1 MIYSGSSRRGH
12 PRDAKKVPVTGAGRL
27 RQCKN
32 TEFVWELRKTG
43 LRGRPF
49 VELFALQESVR
60 SESFHCT
67 LDSFFY
73 QSHVICSV
81 QLVWVL
87 FAFEQVQ
94 CILVFNFLLIIL

>member
-1 MIYSGSSRRGH
+1 MEVLVRGH
-12 PRDAKKVPVTGAGRL
+12 PRDAKKVPVTGAARL
-27 RQCKN
+27 RECKN
-32 TEFVWELRKTG
+32 TEFVLELRKTG

-73 QSHVICSV
+73 QSHMICSV

-87 FAFEQVQ
+87 FSFERVQ
-94 CILVFNFLLIIL
+94 CTLVLLNFLLVIL